1 MVFGTFIA
9 YTNLLSMQ
17 GFKKII
23 NHFHGYGN
31 VETFNFQHKL
41 KIFRMKVKWL

>member
-31 VETFNFQHKL
+31 VETFNFKHKL
-41 KIFRMKVKWL
+41 KYSE